1 MANAFGIKDILTIN
15 CVDKYNSKV
24 LRATMG
30 AMFRTNIVS
39 CDIEKIKELQ
49 KLENWSIREF
59 KL

>member
-49 KLENWSIREF
+49 KLEN
-59 KL
+59 